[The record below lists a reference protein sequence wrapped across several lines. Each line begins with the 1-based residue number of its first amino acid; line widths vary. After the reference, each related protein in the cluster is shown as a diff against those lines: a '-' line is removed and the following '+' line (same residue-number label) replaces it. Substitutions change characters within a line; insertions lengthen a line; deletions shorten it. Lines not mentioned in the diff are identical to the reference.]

1 MLENKANDIDINEQ
15 KANQFYKVDVDD
27 VVIDDDEND
36 DEETLTQEFIRNS
49 IGNHMPK
56 NITSSVDNKK
66 AKWTNMLFAGILI
79 SLSLII
85 IYRSFNV
92 DKVKSVFS
100 VANTNIPSLPTK
112 KDDKALIS
120 NSIASATNAGQKV
133 TANNQ
138 TNLTNQ
144 EKTSI
149 TKVNSQNTKG
159 SWQRVDELLASTE
172 QRRNKLFAELGIN
185 KREYVLA
192 CVSVNCSDCDDI
204 ALELNQKTNLANII
218 AITSAP
224 KQQAKE
230 WKERLGLT
238 YRVESLSERAFDD
251 SGVVLLPTLI
261 KVKNGKAIAASESA
275 KVIN

>member
-1 MLENKANDIDINEQ
+1 MLENKSNSIDAREQ
-15 KANQFYKVDVDD
+15 IVNQFNEVVVDEGN
-27 VVIDDDEND
+27 END
-36 DEETLTQEFIRNS
+36 DSEETITQEIISNK
-49 IGNHMPK
+49 INNYMPK
-56 NITSSVDNKK
+56 YITNNVDSKK
-66 AKWTNMLFAGILI
+66 GKWANVLFASILI

-85 IYRSFNV
+85 IYRSFSV
-92 DKVKSVFS
+92 EKFKGVFS
-100 VANTNIPSLPTK
+100 GVKTNIPTLPNKT
-112 KDDKALIS
+112 DDKLLTS
-120 NSIASATNAGQKV
+120 NSTVFATNRDQKTSV
-133 TANNQ
+133 NNQ
-138 TNLTNQ
+138 ANLTSQ
-144 EKTSI
+144 DKSLV
-149 TKVNSQNTKG
+149 TKVNDQNTKV

-172 QRRNKLFAELGIN
+172 QRRNNLFAQLAIN
-185 KREYVLA
+185 KGEYVLA
-192 CVSVNCSDCDDI
+192 CVSVSCSDCDEM

-238 YRVESLSERAFDD
+238 YRVESLSERDFDD

>member
-1 MLENKANDIDINEQ
+1 MLENKSNSIDAKEQ
-15 KANQFYKVDVDD
+15 IVNQFNEVVVDEGN
-27 VVIDDDEND
+27 END
-36 DEETLTQEFIRNS
+36 DSEETITQEIISNK
-49 IGNHMPK
+49 INNYMPK
-56 NITSSVDNKK
+56 HITNNVDSKK
-66 AKWTNMLFAGILI
+66 GKWANVLFASILI

-85 IYRSFNV
+85 IYRSFSV
-92 DKVKSVFS
+92 EKFKGVFS
-100 VANTNIPSLPTK
+100 GVKTK
-112 KDDKALIS
+112 TDDKLLTS
-120 NSIASATNAGQKV
+120 NSTVFATNTDQKTSV
-133 TANNQ
+133 NNQ
-138 TNLTNQ
+138 ANLTSQ
-144 EKTSI
+144 DKSLV
-149 TKVNSQNTKG
+149 TKVNSQNTKA

-172 QRRNKLFAELGIN
+172 QRRNKLFAQLAIN
-185 KREYVLA
+185 KGEYVLA
-192 CVSVNCSDCDDI
+192 CVSVSCSDCDKM

-238 YRVESLSERAFDD
+238 YRVESLSERDFDD

>member
-1 MLENKANDIDINEQ
+1 MLENNGNDIDIKEQ
-15 KANQFYKVDVDD
+15 MVNQFDKVDVVD
-27 VVIDDDEND
+27 VDEND

-56 NITSSVDNKK
+56 NISNSVDNKK
-66 AKWTNMLFAGILI
+66 AKWANLLFAGILI

-92 DKVKSVFS
+92 DKVKNVFS
-100 VANTNIPSLPTK
+100 VANTNIPSLPSK

-120 NSIASATNAGQKV
+120 NSMASATNAGQKAS
-133 TANNQ
+133 ANNQ
-138 TNLTNQ
+138 TNLIEQ
-144 EKTSI
+144 EKPSS
-149 TKVNSQNTKG
+149 TKLNSQNTKA

-172 QRRNKLFAELGIN
+172 QRRNKLFTELGIN
-185 KREYVLA
+185 KGEYVLA
-192 CVSVNCSDCDDI
+192 CVSVSCSDCDDI

-261 KVKNGKAIAASESA
+261 EAKKKNVCLNK
-275 KVIN
+275 